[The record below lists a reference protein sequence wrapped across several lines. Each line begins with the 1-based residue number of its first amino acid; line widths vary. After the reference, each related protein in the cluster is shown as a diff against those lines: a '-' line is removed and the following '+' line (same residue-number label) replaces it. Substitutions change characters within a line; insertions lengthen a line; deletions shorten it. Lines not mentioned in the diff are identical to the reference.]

1 MKYLHLFIATL
12 IVLPASAEQPRV
24 LTIGDSISLG
34 YTPDVKKLHG
44 DSVTAVHNKG
54 NAQHASTAVKKIDSW
69 LGDKQWDVIHF
80 NWGIWDLCYRHP
92 DPKVQGRRDK
102 LRGTLTTSL
111 PDYERNL
118 ELLVARLKHTRAK
131 LIWANTTVVPEGE
144 AGRKLDDDLRYN
156 EVAAKVM
163 HKHGIR
169 TNDLNRLSRSFDRE
183 IFVRPGDVHYTAT
196 GYQKLATQ
204 VAAAI
209 RDELSRSDRPISRIL
224 FGSCIKQQNP
234 VPIFDTI
241 MDSKPDLFVFTGD
254 NIYGDTTDMAV
265 LQQKYDALQ
274 KAGLTKLQ
282 QSCEVIATWDD
293 HDYGVNDGGAS
304 YPMRD
309 QSRDVFLK
317 FWRNGNQP
325 PHAGVYDSHF
335 YGPADRRVQ
344 VILLDTRYFRS
355 DLKKGEKRVGGSW
368 VPDDDR
374 SKTMLGAEQW
384 GWLEDQLKQP
394 AQFRI
399 IVSSIQ
405 FIAEDAG
412 QEAWA
417 NLPHERQR
425 MIDLLKQTKANGV
438 MFISGDRHW
447 SELSVLPK
455 TLDYPLFDLTCSSL
469 NQVHTRGTPTRNRH
483 RFLPQ
488 TFHKPNFGVISLDWS
503 LPQPSVTMQIRDS
516 EGNVQ
521 IEHRL

>member
-1 MKYLHLFIATL
+1 MKYLCLFIATL

-24 LTIGDSISLG
+24 LIIGDSISLG
-34 YTPDVKKLHG
+34 YTPDVKKLLG
-44 DSVTAVHNKG
+44 DSVTVVHNKG
-54 NAQHASTAVKKIDSW
+54 NAQHTSTGVKKIDSW

-80 NWGIWDLCYRHP
+80 NWGLWDLCYRHP
-92 DPKVQGRRDK
+92 DSKVQGRRDK

-131 LIWANTTVVPEGE
+131 LIWANTTVVP
-144 AGRKLDDDLRYN
+144 
-156 EVAAKVM
+156 
-163 HKHGIR
+163 
-169 TNDLNRLSRSFDRE
+169 
-183 IFVRPGDVHYTAT
+183 
-196 GYQKLATQ
+196 
-204 VAAAI
+204 
-209 RDELSRSDRPISRIL
+209 
-224 FGSCIKQQNP
+224 
-234 VPIFDTI
+234 
-241 MDSKPDLFVFTGD
+241 
-254 NIYGDTTDMAV
+254 
-265 LQQKYDALQ
+265 
-274 KAGLTKLQ
+274 
-282 QSCEVIATWDD
+282 
-293 HDYGVNDGGAS
+293 
-304 YPMRD
+304 
-309 QSRDVFLK
+309 
-317 FWRNGNQP
+317 
-325 PHAGVYDSHF
+325 
-335 YGPADRRVQ
+335 
-344 VILLDTRYFRS
+344 
-355 DLKKGEKRVGGSW
+355 KGEKRVGGSW

-425 MIDLLKQTKANGV
+425 MIDLLKQTKANDV
-438 MFISGDRHW
+438 VFISGDRHW

-488 TFHKPNFGVISLDWS
+488 TFHKPNFGIISLDWS
-503 LPQPSVTMQIRDS
+503 SPQPSVTMQIRDS